1 MSPSI
6 AMTVIYKYLYF
17 FHGHFSVGRYIFLLQ
32 VVRTSHEFIAIE
44 YAWKCKNLWHAQ
56 FMLLNLHLQVV
67 HVLASHRSK
76 RNFVLPE
83 TLAGPGAMWT
93 TALLKYEHLNIHIF
107 KCSSSRFYI
116 YWSSRGHFWPHSRKS
131 CE

>member
-17 FHGHFSVGRYIFLLQ
+17 FHGHSSVGQYVSFLQIICTTHKL
-32 VVRTSHEFIAIE
+32 IAIKYARKCE
-44 YAWKCKNLWHAQ
+44 YSWHTQ
-56 FMLLNLHLQVV
+56 FMLLNLRLQIV
-67 HVLASHRSK
+67 HVLASHRGK
-76 RNFVLPE
+76 RNLVLAK

-93 TALLKYEHLNIHIF
+93 TALLKYEHLNIHIL

-116 YWSSRGHFWPHSRKS
+116 YWSSRGHFWPHSQRS
-131 CE
+131 CG